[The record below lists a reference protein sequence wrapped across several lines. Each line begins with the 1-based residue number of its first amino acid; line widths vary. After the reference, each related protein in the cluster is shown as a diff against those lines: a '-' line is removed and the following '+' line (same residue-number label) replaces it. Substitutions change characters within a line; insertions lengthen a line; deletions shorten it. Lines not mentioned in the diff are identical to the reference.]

1 MKIDNTPVSD
11 NVVRIIKEKGYKQC
25 AIARKAGYSR
35 QVFGRLSAQFIRD
48 KVVPELDAF
57 RFASYCGM
65 ALTAILVCKLMKNC
79 AIVWKQN

>member
-35 QVFGRLSAQFIRD
+35 QVFEIGR
-48 KVVPELDAF
+48 
-57 RFASYCGM
+57 ASCRER
-65 ALTAILVCKLMKNC
+65 VS
-79 AIVWKQN
+79 

>member
-35 QVFGRLSAQFIRD
+35 QVFGNMVNNNRVSRPKDVERIAQALE
-48 KVVPELDAF
+48 VDAGDF
-57 RFASYCGM
+57 FTPINQGA
-65 ALTAILVCKLMKNC
+65 
-79 AIVWKQN
+79 

>member
-35 QVFGRLSAQFIRD
+35 QVFGNMVNNNRVIRPKDVERIAQ
-48 KVVPELDAF
+48 LQ
-57 RFASYCGM
+57 SYISE
-65 ALTAILVCKLMKNC
+65 AA
-79 AIVWKQN
+79 